1 MQVIRT
7 LAHVLQ
13 KNWPP
18 GVAILFFFVILKGRF
33 TPQPSQGRESF
44 FFPTTSCTEELNLM
58 IYEDCKDKFLFQ
70 SKEAK
75 KTPTLQS
82 PLWLHLQRK
91 QKEGKGNVI
100 APKAYLM

>member
-70 SKEAK
+70 SKEATK
-75 KTPTLQS
+75 PLLSTLVA
-82 PLWLHLQRK
+82 LAKETEGRK
-91 QKEGKGNVI
+91 RKCNCT
-100 APKAYLM
+100 